1 MHWLRIKKWFQNGV
15 ERLRWLA
22 SLFSE
27 RLHIELAMIKL
38 LNNMEVLRKKRDE
51 VVLRLGERVLQLKES
66 PSHDVY
72 TDQEIRAIFK
82 EIEAINEEIETAR
95 SRVSELSKLED

>member
-27 RLHIELAMIKL
+27 RLHIELAIIKL
-38 LNNMEVLRKKRDE
+38 LNNLEVLRKKRE
-51 VVLRLGERVLQLKES
+51 EIVLRLGERVLQLKES
-66 PSHDVY
+66 PSPDVF
-72 TDQEIRAIFK
+72 TDQEIRTILK
-82 EIEAINEEIETAR
+82 EIEAINEEIETAK

>member
-1 MHWLRIKKWFQNGV
+1 MHWLRIKKWFNTGV

-38 LNNMEVLRKKRDE
+38 LNNMEVLRKKRGE

-66 PSHDVY
+66 PSHDVF

-95 SRVSELSKLED
+95 SRISELSKLED

>member
-1 MHWLRIKKWFQNGV
+1 MHWLRIKKWFHNGV

-27 RLHIELAMIKL
+27 RLHIELAIIKL
-38 LNNMEVLRKKRDE
+38 LNNLEVLRKKRE
-51 VVLRLGERVLQLKES
+51 EIVLRLGERVLQLKES
-66 PSHDVY
+66 PSPDVF
-72 TDQEIRAIFK
+72 TDQEIRAIIK
-82 EIEAINEEIETAR
+82 EIEAINEEIEAAK

>member
-1 MHWLRIKKWFQNGV
+1 MQWLRIKKWFHKGV

-22 SLFSE
+22 SLFSK
-27 RLHIELAMIKL
+27 RLHIELAIMKL
-38 LNNMEVLRKKRDE
+38 LNNIEVVGRKRDE

-66 PSHDVY
+66 PSHDVF
-72 TDQEIRAIFK
+72 TDQEVRTIFK
-82 EIEAINEEIETAR
+82 EIEAVTEEIETAK

>member
-1 MHWLRIKKWFQNGV
+1 MHWLRIKKWFNTGV

-38 LNNMEVLRKKRDE
+38 LNNMEVLRKKRGE
-51 VVLRLGERVLQLKES
+51 IVLRLGERVLQLKES
-66 PSHDVY
+66 PSHDVF

-95 SRVSELSKLED
+95 SRISELSKLED